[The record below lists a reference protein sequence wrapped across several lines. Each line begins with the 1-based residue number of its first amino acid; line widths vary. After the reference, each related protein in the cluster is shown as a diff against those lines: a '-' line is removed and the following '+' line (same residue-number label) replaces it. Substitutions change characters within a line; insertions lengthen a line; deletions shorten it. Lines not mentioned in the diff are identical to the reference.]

1 MSRAWF
7 KFYGRD
13 YRDGVRDLPFDVV
26 GIYSVL
32 LTYMYEEEG
41 GRIKDHDQRLAR
53 LVGCDIRMWKRARSV
68 LIEAGKLSVTDGGFL
83 TNARVEIEVKSAELL
98 SDVRAK
104 SGRSSRQLRDSD
116 APKSLKTES
125 PPEANASILPLYAR
139 ASSES
144 ESDKDTSLRSV
155 SLGASKPSKPK
166 RAKAARELIPLEMPM
181 PDWAQA
187 FASERGFVNG
197 TASELWTHF
206 TAYHASKG
214 TLSAS
219 IQGHWRTWVQNQVKF
234 RGEQH
239 GNRFG
244 SASANSVRHGS
255 GARGERRS
263 AATIIMES
271 ALADSLEPDPA
282 GSLFGEPDADTEPF
296 GGSVPRRVG
305 GVGAG

>member
-53 LVGCDIRMWKRARSV
+53 LVGCDIRMWKRARAT
-68 LIEAGKLSVTDGGFL
+68 LIEAGKLSVTEDGFL
-83 TNARVEIEVKSAELL
+83 TNGRVEIEVKSAELL
-98 SDVRAK
+98 SEVRAK
-104 SGRSSRQLRDSD
+104 SGRSSRQLTDSNK
-116 APKSLKTES
+116 PKSLKSES
-125 PPEANASILPLYAR
+125 PPEANASVLPLYAR
-139 ASSES
+139 ALPES

-166 RAKAARELIPLEMPM
+166 RTSAARQLIPIDLPM
-181 PDWAQA
+181 SEKDRA
-187 FASERGFVNG
+187 FAAERGFVNG
-197 TASELWTHF
+197 TCDEMWTHF

-219 IQGHWRTWVQNQVKF
+219 IHGHWVTWVQNQVKF
-234 RGEQH
+234 QGDRN
-239 GNRFG
+239 GNRP
-244 SASANSVRHGS
+244 SAS
-255 GARGERRS
+255 GAVSERPRSEQRSRPRS
-263 AATIIMES
+263 ATTILFE
-271 ALADSLEPDPA
+271 LADQHELEEERERARRASA
-282 GSLFGEPDADTEPF
+282 G
-296 GGSVPRRVG
+296 
-305 GVGAG
+305 